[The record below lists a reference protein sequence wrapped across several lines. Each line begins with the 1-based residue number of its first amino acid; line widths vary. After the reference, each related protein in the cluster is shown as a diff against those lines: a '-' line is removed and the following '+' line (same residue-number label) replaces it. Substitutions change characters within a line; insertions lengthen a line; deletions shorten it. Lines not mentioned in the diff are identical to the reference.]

1 MSIAYTIKA
10 VYGRP
15 ARTTGTAPGADI
27 NEQLSIAPVRTYRA
41 GPTYMVESV
50 PVDAAVSA
58 SSAFAHVQFTVAQ
71 AVYDF
76 QGAPRHMY
84 RIQAKEG
91 QDVLMRARPVTPEGV
106 VIKQAEVYA
115 VVFMLFDDSQDD
127 QTEPVHQEEL
137 AVSDVML
144 TDLVLDSSWKYDST
158 GYTMKHR
165 IDGDLLV
172 EGGRTYR
179 AEYTLKTSSYGII
192 GVDAEIETL
201 PRRTPRT
208 YFAS

>member
-1 MSIAYTIKA
+1 MSIVTSIKPIVPFPPKA
-10 VYGRP
+10 V
-15 ARTTGTAPGADI
+15 GADEDAII
-27 NEQLSIAPVRTYRA
+27 NEAIAVAPIRSYRTGPAYMIEAEPVPPA
-41 GPTYMVESV
+41 I
-50 PVDAAVSA
+50 SA

-76 QGAPRHMY
+76 HGAPRHMY
-84 RIQAKEG
+84 RIQSKEG

-106 VIKQAEVYA
+106 VIKSDSVYA
-115 VVFMLFDDSQDD
+115 VVFMLFDDSRDD
-127 QTEPVHQEEL
+127 QTDPVHQEEL
-137 AVSDVML
+137 TVSEVML
-144 TDLVLDSSWKYDST
+144 PALLLDSSWKYDST

-165 IDGDLLV
+165 IGGDLLV

-179 AEYTLKTSSYGII
+179 AEYTLKTDDYGTI
-192 GVDAEIETL
+192 GIDAEIETL